1 MPKGHHAQRY
11 MLAPDKR
18 FEVPLKS
25 AYPSAPRFSP
35 LGYLDCKLR
44 MKEDGTNHLVAVELR
59 DEHTKVTR

>member
-1 MPKGHHAQRY
+1 
-11 MLAPDKR
+11 MLSAICWPLTNDSKS
-18 FEVPLKS
+18 PLKS

-44 MKEDGTNHLVAVELR
+44 MEEDGTNHLVAVELR